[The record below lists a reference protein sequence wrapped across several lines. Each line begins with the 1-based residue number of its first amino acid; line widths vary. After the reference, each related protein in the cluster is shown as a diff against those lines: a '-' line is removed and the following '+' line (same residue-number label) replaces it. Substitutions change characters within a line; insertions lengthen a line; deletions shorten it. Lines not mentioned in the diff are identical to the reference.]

1 MLTCAAPTSL
11 GAATRLSGT
20 TALLFWCTLF
30 WTEKALKNF
39 IASSRTSSNNF
50 IIFRL
55 RGERGGT
62 PPSSVTGRLAAA
74 AAAAA
79 EEDSCPPQTAED
91 SCPPQTDVVVVV
103 ADVVAVDGS
112 DVALYYLWELRDV
125 HWRPIDEAPYDFL
138 ADLSDLVHE
147 QTNRGVVRQSS
158 ALRQRTFQ
166 SL

>member
-1 MLTCAAPTSL
+1 MAQP
-11 GAATRLSGT
+11 
-20 TALLFWCTLF
+20 ALLTAIR
-30 WTEKALKNF
+30 EGAL
-39 IASSRTSSNNF
+39 R
-50 IIFRL
+50 
-55 RGERGGT
+55 
-62 PPSSVTGRLAAA
+62 V
-74 AAAAA
+74 AA

-147 QTNRGVVRQSS
+147 ETNRGVVRQSS